1 MRPVPA
7 GVAVVWC
14 MSHEEKRAGEG
25 GAPTPAATE
34 ILALHVSPDLVR
46 AFQRCKWIII
56 AETGQDQVEVMNEM
70 VRDFL
75 VKHGC

>member
-1 MRPVPA
+1 
-7 GVAVVWC
+7 
-14 MSHEEKRAGEG
+14 MSNEEQGAGEG
-25 GAPTPAATE
+25 GAPATAVTE
-34 ILALHVSPDLVR
+34 LLTLHVSPELVR
-46 AFQRCKWIII
+46 AYQRCKWSII